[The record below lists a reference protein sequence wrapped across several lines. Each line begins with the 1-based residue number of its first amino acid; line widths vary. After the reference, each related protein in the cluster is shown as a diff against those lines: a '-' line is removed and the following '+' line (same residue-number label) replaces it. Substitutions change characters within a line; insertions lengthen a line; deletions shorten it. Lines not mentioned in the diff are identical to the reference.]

1 MTSDELRASAAGK
14 LRAIGH
20 SFVARDLTDE
30 QLRELSEHLDAISSL
45 VEDAPARV
53 RVVDPHTAS
62 KFSMHAPDQESR
74 TSKQLFADSVVSG
87 NANPLGIGAELWRD
101 GDLAI
106 MEVTL
111 GKAFEGAPGRA
122 HGGVVA
128 ALIDETMGVVL
139 SIAEVL
145 AFTAQLD
152 ITYRAPTPI
161 GHPIR
166 VTAWLTKHEGR
177 KLSIEAK
184 VEDGE
189 TLIANAT
196 ALFISVDPQAFLAKI
211 IEGSL

>member
-20 SFVARDLTDE
+20 SFVARDLTDD
-30 QLRELSEHLDAISSL
+30 QLRELSEHLDAIRSL
-45 VEDAPARV
+45 VQDAPARV
-53 RVVDPHTAS
+53 RVVDPLTAS
-62 KFSMHAPDQESR
+62 KFSMHAPVQESR

-139 SIAEVL
+139 GIAEVL

-189 TLIANAT
+189 TLIASAT